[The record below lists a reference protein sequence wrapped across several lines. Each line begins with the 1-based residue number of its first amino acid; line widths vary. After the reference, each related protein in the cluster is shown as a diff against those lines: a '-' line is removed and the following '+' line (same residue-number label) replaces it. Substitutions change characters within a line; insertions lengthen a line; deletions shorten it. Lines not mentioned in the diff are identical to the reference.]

1 MRLIRAKDY
10 QDVSRKAAN
19 IIAAQIQLKP
29 DCVLGLATGSSP
41 VGTYKELIAKYESG
55 DLDFSQVKTVN
66 LDEYVGL
73 TKENLGLDE
82 LTRAIAALFPADA
95 PADGAL
101 LTNARQ
107 ADAVS
112 RALSAVTDAH
122 DALQSG
128 MTPDAVLT
136 DCEAALE
143 ALGELN
149 GKHIRDDLVDT
160 IFSRF
165 CVGK

>member
-41 VGTYKELIAKYESG
+41 VGTYKELIKKYESG

-73 TKENLGLDE
+73 TKD
-82 LTRAIAALFPADA
+82 
-95 PADGAL
+95 
-101 LTNARQ
+101 
-107 ADAVS
+107 
-112 RALSAVTDAH
+112 H
-122 DALQSG
+122 DQSYAYF
-128 MTPDAVLT
+128 MRYNHSDHM
-136 DCEAALE
+136 
-143 ALGELN
+143 N
-149 GKHIRDDLVDT
+149 IN
-160 IFSRF
+160 
-165 CVGK
+165 